1 MNYGEWKYGV
11 QYPLQTLSFILVRH
25 YVNQNFFKSD
35 NVFHNYLKII
45 HKKKNSSRK
54 VNYIIS

>member
-35 NVFHNYLKII
+35 NIFHNYLKII
-45 HKKKNSSRK
+45 HKKKQ
-54 VNYIIS
+54 